1 MEEMELLLN
10 QILQNSCCSID
21 ILVCANQNI
30 PALYENP
37 EGNKED
43 LHINR
48 RNLPHWTRSGAIYW
62 ITFRLADSLP
72 HQKLEMWE
80 EEHNLWLKK
89 HPKPWSENEIKE
101 FNEKFTERLEKWL
114 DSGYGSCI
122 LANPSIRKEVEKS
135 ILKFDG
141 ERLNVHSAV
150 IMPNHVH
157 LLLEPFRGYSISEL
171 LKGIKGASARKIN
184 KILEAKAKKIW
195 MQESYDHIVRSE
207 KEYFYFIRYI
217 ADNPV
222 RANLPEDKYWL
233 YVPNGLTRTSD
244 NNAM

>member
-1 MEEMELLLN
+1 
-10 QILQNSCCSID
+10 
-21 ILVCANQNI
+21 
-30 PALYENP
+30 
-37 EGNKED
+37 
-43 LHINR
+43 
-48 RNLPHWTRSGAIYW
+48 
-62 ITFRLADSLP
+62 
-72 HQKLEMWE
+72 
-80 EEHNLWLKK
+80 
-89 HPKPWSENEIKE
+89 
-101 FNEKFTERLEKWL
+101 
-114 DSGYGSCI
+114 
-122 LANPSIRKEVEKS
+122 
-135 ILKFDG
+135 
-141 ERLNVHSAV
+141 
-150 IMPNHVH
+150 MPNHVH